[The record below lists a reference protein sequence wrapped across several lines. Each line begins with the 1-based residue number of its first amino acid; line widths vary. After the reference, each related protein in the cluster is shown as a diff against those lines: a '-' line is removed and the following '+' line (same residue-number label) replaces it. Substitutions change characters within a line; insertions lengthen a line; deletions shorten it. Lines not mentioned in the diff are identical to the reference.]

1 MPLLFLEMS
10 KLEMWL
16 SGGHHSRTRL
26 VLEVFKEKKLFRGKK
41 KKALKGRLLVSRY
54 IVYHV
59 AQPPYLRTNGYQWSL
74 YLLILP
80 LSV

>member
-26 VLEVFKEKKLFRGKK
+26 VLEVFKEKKIFRGKK
-41 KKALKGRLLVSRY
+41 SIKREASCLQ
-54 IVYHV
+54 IHCCV
-59 AQPPYLRTNGYQWSL
+59 AQPPYLRTNGYQ
-74 YLLILP
+74 
-80 LSV
+80 